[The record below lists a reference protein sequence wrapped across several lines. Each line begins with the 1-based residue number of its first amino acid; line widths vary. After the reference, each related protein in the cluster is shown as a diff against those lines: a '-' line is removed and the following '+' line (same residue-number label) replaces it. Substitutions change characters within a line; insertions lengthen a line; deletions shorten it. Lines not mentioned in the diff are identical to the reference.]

1 LKPVC
6 NQLGAAAI
14 VRQRLISVWLTRTR
28 VLLNRDLTR
37 ALPGV
42 FAPIVLGASGCS
54 SVAQTLQHEE
64 PQLRI
69 RIRVATLASGII
81 GLAALLS
88 SPIAARA
95 EGSQSCNDGSW
106 LQAACHDHQT
116 GMPEPRR
123 DPASVARAKTEAAN
137 VYSRYREG
145 DATLAD
151 VLRADQVV
159 GRLTSALSPQ
169 RSILAALSTADG
181 NRAVLEGYM
190 PFRQINSYYCG
201 PATVQSMLW
210 QLTGSERPVQAR
222 RSDEALALTGD
233 PNVDQPRLASERW
246 LSTETFG
253 GTPWGDEFIP
263 RTLNTWLA
271 SNWYVSAGTANVDGN
286 LDKDQAMRNIQYSI
300 DRGYPVAANVVYSP
314 ETYYPAG
321 FYPGVTY
328 SHWDTIYGYD
338 EQDGRSTVRVGQV
351 YASDGMDYQPRQQ
364 VDWDTHWNA
373 IGSWYG
379 IVW

>member
-1 LKPVC
+1 M
-6 NQLGAAAI
+6 
-14 VRQRLISVWLTRTR
+14 
-28 VLLNRDLTR
+28 
-37 ALPGV
+37 
-42 FAPIVLGASGCS
+42 
-54 SVAQTLQHEE
+54 
-64 PQLRI
+64 RI
-69 RIRVATLASGII
+69 RIRLATLSSGILV
-81 GLAALLS
+81 LATLFS
-88 SPIAARA
+88 SQISARA
-95 EGSQSCNDGSW
+95 EGAESCQDGSW
-106 LQAACHDHQT
+106 LQAACHDHRT
-116 GMPEPRR
+116 GMPEPSR

-137 VYSRYREG
+137 VYARYRQG

-159 GRLTSALSPQ
+159 GRLTGALSPQ
-169 RSILAALSTADG
+169 RSVLAALSTADG
-181 NRAVLEGYM
+181 NSGLLKGYM

-210 QLTGSERPVQAR
+210 QLTSSEQSVQAR
-222 RSDEALALTGD
+222 TSDDVLTLSGD
-233 PNVDQPRLASERW
+233 PNVDQPRLASDGW

-253 GTPWGDEFIP
+253 GTPWGDDYIP

-271 SNWYVSAGTANVDGN
+271 SNWYVSAGTANVDGD

-321 FYPGVTY
+321 FYPGATY
-328 SHWDTIYGYD
+328 SHWDTIYGYG
-338 EQDGRSTVRVGQV
+338 EQAGGMTVNVGQV
-351 YASDGMDYQPRQQ
+351 YASDGMEYQPRQQ
-364 VDWDTHWNA
+364 VDWDTHWSA